1 MASFTTG
8 TTKQTKYHKMKR
20 LIYLTFILAIAVS
33 SCKQESNRFKIEG
46 KIRGM
51 EDQYVYLQ
59 GPSEEKDFETIDSVK
74 AKDGSFT
81 FTGQINVP
89 AQQYLT
95 FESLNAEITF
105 FNEAS
110 NIAINGHVDSLK
122 KTTVK
127 GSKTQETYENYQK
140 RVNQLR
146 DQQRDIY
153 NKYREAQR
161 QQNQDQ
167 MKLYENQYRKL
178 DSIRRSYS
186 DKFVEDHPKSVVS
199 AYIANRFAYN
209 YNLEKLKETVSGFD
223 PSIKDSYYVN
233 QLEDR
238 ITKLERTQVGKKAP
252 DFTMENTEGE
262 PVSLSDFRG
271 KYVLLDFWAAWCSPC
286 RAENPNVVKAYQKY
300 KDEGFTVLGV
310 SLDRKKEDW
319 LKAIEKDS
327 LTWTHVSDL
336 KGWNN
341 KASNKYGVM
350 SIPQN
355 YLLDEEGTIVAKNL
369 RGEELH
375 QKLEEIL

>member
-1 MASFTTG
+1 
-8 TTKQTKYHKMKR
+8 MKK
-20 LIYLTFILAIAVS
+20 LIYLSILIVITL
-33 SCKQESNRFKIEG
+33 SCNNDKNNYKIEG
-46 KIRGM
+46 NIGGL

-59 GPSEEKDFETIDSVK
+59 GPSDADFKKIDSVK
-74 AKDGSFT
+74 TSSGSFT
-81 FTGQINVP
+81 FKGVLDIPT
-89 AQQYLT
+89 QQYIT
-95 FESLNAEITF
+95 FENLDAEITF

-127 GSKTQETYENYQK
+127 GSETQKTYEKYQG
-140 RVNQLR
+140 RLNQLR

-153 NKYREAQR
+153 NKYRQAQM

-186 DKFVEDHPKSVVS
+186 DNFVEDHPKSVVS

-209 YNLEKLKETVSGFD
+209 YDLEKLKETVNGFD

-233 QLEDR
+233 QLKDR
-238 ITKLERTQVGKKAP
+238 ITKLEHTQIGKKAP

-286 RAENPNVVKAYQKY
+286 RQENPNVVKAYQKY
-300 KDEGFTVLGV
+300 NDDGFTVLGV
-310 SLDRKKEDW
+310 SLDRKKENW
-319 LKAIEKDS
+319 LKAIEKDN

-336 KGWNN
+336 EGWEN

-355 YLLDEEGTIVAKNL
+355 YLIDKEGTIVGKNL

-375 QKLEEIL
+375 KKLEEIF